1 VLVPHLREFFAVGVS
16 SVPVMIVLGAVVTAV
31 WLLFV
36 LSLLSLWNENPGNP
50 IPDGIIRLSL
60 GIIAFSIGLVLFST
74 YVLQD

>member
-1 VLVPHLREFFAVGVS
+1 MLVRHLRDFVTVDVS
-16 SVPVMIVLGAVVTAV
+16 SVRLIIVLGPVVTVV
-31 WLLFV
+31 WFLFV

>member
-1 VLVPHLREFFAVGVS
+1 VLVPHLRDFLTVDVS
-16 SVPVMIVLGAVVTAV
+16 SVPVMIVLRAVVTAV

-74 YVLQD
+74 YVLKD